1 MTVSDRQGS
10 ESGLDRL
17 NSYMQQRPV
26 TRRDALKGAAAIVG
40 LAALG
45 PLVSAC
51 GGDSGTTT
59 SPSPSAVSSPKK
71 GGHIRS
77 GVSGGSTADSLDVA
91 VAYLT
96 EPQIAMS
103 WQLYDALLGFDPDHK
118 QINLLAESW
127 EANAD
132 ATEYTVR
139 LKQGLEFHNG
149 KSVTADDVIFTY
161 ERILDPK
168 TGAAGK
174 DQLRDLKSGNIKKVD
189 DLTVKFVLSQ
199 PNAVFWEAIA
209 FFPNGIV
216 PVGYS
221 PKMDGTGCIGTG
233 PWIIESYTAGEQAV
247 FKPNPNYWGVGPYA
261 DKLTMIQFKDSTA
274 RLNALLGG
282 TVDHIDLVE
291 AGQTEV
297 VKANADFTLLQ
308 AKSGGWEPITMR
320 IDAKPFDDVRVRQA
334 FRLIANRQQMI
345 DQALAGYGWLGN
357 DMYGQFDP
365 GYPKDLP
372 QREQDIEQARSLL
385 KQAGYDNDLTVTFN
399 TSDAVGAGQ
408 VAAAQVFA
416 EQAKEAGVTIEVK
429 KRDANTFYGDNYL
442 KWILAQDYWGTRN
455 YLPQTTLITTP
466 DAPYNETHW
475 KDDEWQAIVDEA
487 FKTVDDAK
495 RNELVSQAQ
504 TIEYERG
511 GLLIWQG
518 NILLDAY
525 SNKLAG
531 VIPDT
536 WGQSACK
543 NRYNL
548 MYFV

>member
-1 MTVSDRQGS
+1 MSDHPGS
-10 ESGLDRL
+10 SDSGLDRL
-17 NSYMQQRPV
+17 NSYIQQNPI
-26 TRRDALKGAAAIVG
+26 TRRQALKGAAAFVG

-45 PLVSAC
+45 PFAAAC
-51 GGDSGTTT
+51 GGSDEPTT
-59 SPSPSAVSSPKK
+59 SPSAVASPKK

-77 GVSGGSTADSLDVA
+77 GASGGSAADSLDVA

-103 WQLYDALLGFDPDHK
+103 WQLYDSLLGFDPDHK
-118 QINLLAESW
+118 MIYLLAESY
-127 EANAD
+127 EGNAD
-132 ATEYTVR
+132 ATEFTVR
-139 LKQGLEFHNG
+139 LKPDLVFHNG
-149 KSVTADDVIFTY
+149 KSVTADDVIFTM

-168 TGAAGK
+168 TGAAGA
-174 DQLRDLKSGNIKKVD
+174 DQLRDLSPGNTKKLD
-189 DLTVKFVLSQ
+189 DLTVRFTLDR
-199 PNAVFWEAIA
+199 PNAVFWEALA

-216 PVGYS
+216 PVGYA
-221 PKMDGTGCIGTG
+221 PKGENGLIGTG

-247 FKPNPNYWGVGPYA
+247 FKPNPNYWDVGPYA
-261 DKLTMIQFKDSTA
+261 DKLTMVQFKDSTA

-282 TVDHIDLVE
+282 TVDHISLVE
-291 AGQTEV
+291 AGQAEV
-297 VKANADFTLLQ
+297 VKNNADFTLLQ

-320 IDAKPFDDVRVRQA
+320 IDQKPFDDVRVRQA
-334 FRLIANRQQMI
+334 FRLIADRQQMI

-365 GYPKDLP
+365 GYPKELP
-372 QREQDIEQARSLL
+372 QRMQDIEQAKSLL
-385 KQAGYDNDLTVTFN
+385 KQAGYDNDLSVTFT

-416 EQAKEAGVTIEVK
+416 EHAKTAGVNIEVK
-429 KRDANTFYGDNYL
+429 KVDANTFYGDNYL

-466 DAPYNETHW
+466 QAPYNETHW
-475 KDDEWQAIVDEA
+475 KDDEWQAIIDEA
-487 FKTVDDAK
+487 FRTVDDAK
-495 RNELVSQAQ
+495 RNELVSRAQ
-504 TIEYERG
+504 TIEHERG

-525 SNKLAG
+525 SNKLGG

-548 MYFV
+548 MYFK

>member
-1 MTVSDRQGS
+1 MAKDDYPLGPEARELAGK
-10 ESGLDRL
+10 RL
-17 NSYMQQRPV
+17 S
-26 TRRDALKGAAAIVG
+26 RRDLLKGAAVLGGA
-40 LAALG
+40 AALG
-45 PLVSAC
+45 GPVLSAC
-51 GGDSGTTT
+51 GGGGTTA
-59 SPSPSAVSSPKK
+59 SPSASAAASPTK

-77 GVSGGSTADSLDVA
+77 GVTGGSSADSLDVA

-118 QINLLAESW
+118 QINLLAESY
-127 EANAD
+127 EGNAD
-132 ATEYTVR
+132 ATEFTVR

-149 KSVTADDVIFTY
+149 KTVTADDVVFTF

-168 TGAAGK
+168 TGAAGA
-174 DQLRDLKSGNIKKVD
+174 DQLRDLSPGNTKKID
-189 DLTVKFVLSQ
+189 DLTVTFKLDR
-199 PNAVFWEAIA
+199 PNAVFWEALA

-216 PVGYS
+216 PVGYD
-221 PKMDGTGCIGTG
+221 PKMNGKGCIGTG
-233 PWIIESYTAGEQAV
+233 PWIITDYRAAEQAE
-247 FKPNPNYWGVGPYA
+247 FKANPNYWDVGPYA
-261 DKLTMIQFKDSTA
+261 DTLTMVQFADSTA

-334 FRLIANRQQMI
+334 FRLIADRQQMI

-357 DMYGQFDP
+357 DMYGQYDP
-365 GYPKDLP
+365 GFPKDLP
-372 QREQDIEQARSLL
+372 QRVQDIEQAKSLL
-385 KQAGYDNDLTVTFN
+385 KQAGYDNNLTVVFN

-408 VAAAQVFA
+408 VSAAQVFA
-416 EQAKEAGVTIEVK
+416 EQAKLAGVTVKVK
-429 KRDANTFYGDNYL
+429 KLDANVFYGDNYS

-466 DAPYNETHW
+466 NAPYNETHW
-475 KDDEWQAIVDEA
+475 KDAEWQKIIDEA
-487 FKTVDDAK
+487 FRTVDDAK
-495 RNELVSQAQ
+495 RNELVAAAEN
-504 TIEYERG
+504 IEYERG
-511 GLLIWQG
+511 GLLVWQS

-525 SNKLAG
+525 SNKLGG
-531 VIPDT
+531 VIPDS

-548 MYFV
+548 MYFNA

>member
-1 MTVSDRQGS
+1 VSDHQSTSG
-10 ESGLDRL
+10 SGLERL
-17 NSYMQQRPV
+17 DAFIQHHPV
-26 TRRDALKGAAAIVG
+26 TRRQALKGAAAFAG

-45 PLVSAC
+45 PLAAAC
-51 GGDSGTTT
+51 GGSDTTAT
-59 SPSPSAVSSPKK
+59 ASPSVAASPKK

-118 QINLLAESW
+118 MIYLLAESY
-127 EANAD
+127 EGNTE
-132 ATEYTVR
+132 ATEFTVR
-139 LKQGLEFHNG
+139 LKPDLVFHNG
-149 KSVTADDVIFTY
+149 KSVTADDVVFTF
-161 ERILDPK
+161 ERILNPK
-168 TGAAGK
+168 TRAAGA
-174 DQLRDLKSGNIKKVD
+174 DQLRDLSPGNTKKLD
-189 DLTVKFVLSQ
+189 DLTVRFTLDR
-199 PNAVFWEAIA
+199 PNAVFWEALA

-216 PVGYS
+216 PVGYA
-221 PKMDGTGCIGTG
+221 PKGEKGLIGTG
-233 PWIIESYTAGEQAV
+233 PWIMETYTAGEQAI
-247 FKPNPNYWGVGPYA
+247 FKPNPNYWDVGPYA
-261 DKLTMIQFKDSTA
+261 DKLTMLQFKDSTA

-282 TVDHIDLVE
+282 TVDHISLVE

-297 VKANADFTLLQ
+297 IKSNADFTLLQ

-320 IDAKPFDDVRVRQA
+320 IDQKPFDDVRVRQA
-334 FRLIANRQQMI
+334 FRLIADRQQMI

-357 DMYGQFDP
+357 DMYGQLDP
-365 GYPKDLP
+365 GFPKDLP
-372 QREQDIEQARSLL
+372 QRVQDIEKAKSLL
-385 KQAGYDNDLTVTFN
+385 MQAGYDNDLSVVFN

-416 EQAKEAGVTIEVK
+416 EQAKAAGVSIDVK
-429 KRDANTFYGDNYL
+429 KLDAAVFYGDNYT
-442 KWILAQDYWGTRN
+442 KWTLAQDYWGTRN
-455 YLPQTTLITTP
+455 YLPQTTLITSP
-466 DAPYNETHW
+466 GAPYNVTHW

-495 RNELVSQAQ
+495 RNELVAAAQA
-504 TIEYERG
+504 IEYERG
-511 GLLIWQG
+511 GMIVWQG

-525 SNKLAG
+525 SNKLTG
-531 VIPDT
+531 VIADS

-548 MYFV
+548 MSFV